1 MLAAL
6 YAGISFIFRSVV
18 MKFVVMFGLFFVVQE
33 FVPILLSLINVSP
46 LPLVELFA
54 QLPDSVWYFLN
65 LFQVPT
71 GISLMVSAII
81 ARFIIR
87 RIPLIG

>member
-1 MLAAL
+1 MLSAL
-6 YAGISFIFRSVV
+6 YVGLGFLLRSVV
-18 MKFVVMFGLFFVVQE
+18 MKFAVMFGLFFIVQE
-33 FVPILLSLINVSP
+33 FVPVLLSLINVSP
-46 LPLVELFA
+46 LPLIELFG
-54 QLPDSVWYFLN
+54 QLPDSAWYFLN

>member
-6 YAGISFIFRSVV
+6 YAGLSFLLRSVV
-18 MKFVVMFGLFFVVQE
+18 VKFSVMFGLFFIVQE
-33 FVPILLSLINVSP
+33 FVPVLLSLINVSP
-46 LPLVELFA
+46 LPLVELFN
-54 QLPDSVWYFLN
+54 QLPDSVWFFLN
-65 LFQVPT
+65 LFQVST
-71 GISLMVSAII
+71 GISMMISAII

>member
-6 YAGISFIFRSVV
+6 YAGLGFLLRSVV
-18 MKFVVMFGLFFVVQE
+18 MKFAVMFGLFFIVQE
-33 FVPILLSLINVSP
+33 FVPVLLSLINVSP
-46 LPLVELFA
+46 LPLVELFS
-54 QLPDSVWYFLN
+54 QLPDAAWFFLN

-71 GISLMVSAII
+71 GIALMVSAII
-81 ARFIIR
+81 TRFIIR

>member
-6 YAGISFIFRSVV
+6 YTALSFLLRSVV
-18 MKFVVMFGLFFVVQE
+18 MKFAVMFGLFFIVQE
-33 FVPILLSLINVSP
+33 LAPVLLSLVNVSP
-46 LPLVELFA
+46 LPLIELFG

-65 LFQVPT
+65 IFQVPT
-71 GISLMVSAII
+71 GITMMISAII

-87 RIPLIG
+87 RIPIIG

>member
-18 MKFVVMFGLFFVVQE
+18 MKFVVMFGLFFIVQE
-33 FVPILLSLINVSP
+33 LAPILLSLIDVSP
-46 LPLVELFA
+46 LPLVELFN
-54 QLPDSVWYFLN
+54 QLPDSVWFFLY
-65 LFQVPT
+65 LFQIPT
-71 GISLMVSAII
+71 GITMMVSAII

-87 RIPLIG
+87 RIPIIG

>member
-18 MKFVVMFGLFFVVQE
+18 MKFVVMFGLFFIVQE
-33 FVPILLSLINVSP
+33 LAPILLSLIDVSP
-46 LPLVELFA
+46 LPLVELFN
-54 QLPDSVWYFLN
+54 QLPDSVWFFLN
-65 LFQVPT
+65 LFQIPT
-71 GISLMVSAII
+71 GITMMVSAII

-87 RIPLIG
+87 RIPIIG

>member
-18 MKFVVMFGLFFVVQE
+18 MKFVVMFGLFFIVQE
-33 FVPILLSLINVSP
+33 LAPILLSLVDVSP
-46 LPLVELFA
+46 LPLIELFS

-71 GISLMVSAII
+71 GIAMMISSII

-87 RIPLIG
+87 RIPIIG

>member
-33 FVPILLSLINVSP
+33 FVPVLLSLINVSP
-46 LPLVELFA
+46 LPLAELFN
-54 QLPDSVWYFLN
+54 QLPDSVWFFLN

-71 GISLMVSAII
+71 GISLMVAAII
-81 ARFIIR
+81 TRFIIR

>member
-6 YAGISFIFRSVV
+6 YAGLGFLLRSVV
-18 MKFVVMFGLFFVVQE
+18 VKFGIMFGLFFVVQE
-33 FVPILLSLINVSP
+33 FVPVLLLLINVSP
-46 LPLVELFA
+46 LPLIELFS
-54 QLPDSVWYFLN
+54 QLPDSAWFFLN

-71 GISLMVSAII
+71 GIALMISAII

>member
-6 YAGISFIFRSVV
+6 YTALSFLLRSVV
-18 MKFVVMFGLFFVVQE
+18 MKFGIMFALFFVVQE
-33 FVPILLSLINVSP
+33 FFPVLMSLVNVSP
-46 LPLVELFA
+46 LPLVELFD

-65 LFQVPT
+65 IFQVPT
-71 GISLMVSAII
+71 GIAMMVSAII
-81 ARFIIR
+81 TRFIIR

>member
-6 YAGISFIFRSVV
+6 YAGLGFLLRSVV
-18 MKFVVMFGLFFVVQE
+18 VKFLIMFGLFFIVQE
-33 FVPILLSLINVSP
+33 FVPVLLSLINVSP
-46 LPLVELFA
+46 LPLVELFS
-54 QLPDSVWYFLN
+54 QLPDSAWFFLN

-81 ARFIIR
+81 TRFIIR
-87 RIPLIG
+87 RIPIIG

>member
-18 MKFVVMFGLFFVVQE
+18 MKFVVMFGLFFIVQE
-33 FVPILLSLINVSP
+33 FFPILLSLVNVSP
-46 LPLVELFA
+46 LPLIELFG

-71 GISLMVSAII
+71 GIAMMVSAII